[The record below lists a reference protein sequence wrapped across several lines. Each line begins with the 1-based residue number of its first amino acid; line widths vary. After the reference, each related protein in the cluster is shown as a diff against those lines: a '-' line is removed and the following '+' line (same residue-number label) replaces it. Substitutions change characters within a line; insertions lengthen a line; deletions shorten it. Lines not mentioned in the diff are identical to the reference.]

1 MCWDEVVS
9 YILTMVR
16 FLDAHQGSCMVL
28 LTIGL
33 FICAGASCWIAAKN
47 IKTMKQLDA
56 KRSSP
61 YVVIETTH
69 NRPCYGVRLVNMG
82 LTAARNVKVTATP
95 KIEIAL
101 PNFPNAIRF
110 IEEGVAVLIPHDAH
124 ATDLGTF
131 DMLRK
136 SNPSLVYRCK
146 VSYESDWGE
155 KFTTEC
161 VLDYSLYEGL
171 AYRGTK
177 TVHDLTKQFESFAQD
192 FHLLASGF
200 HKPHVLTEDFDAY
213 NAKLD
218 KMVEELDMEQKQEAK
233 SESPNGQ
240 AEEIL
245 KVNT

>member
-1 MCWDEVVS
+1 MWQALLQKLAH
-9 YILTMVR
+9 ILSI
-16 FLDAHQGSCMVL
+16 LDGHEGSCMVL

-33 FICAGASCWIAAKN
+33 FICAGVSCWIAAKN
-47 IKTMKQLDA
+47 IKIMKQLDA

-101 PNFPNAIRF
+101 PIFPNAIRF
-110 IEEGVAVLIPHDAH
+110 IEEGVAVLIPHGAH

-177 TVHDLTKQFESFAQD
+177 TVHDLTKQFESFAKD
-192 FHLLASGF
+192 FHLLATGF
-200 HKPHVLTEDFDAY
+200 HKLHVLTEDYDAY
-213 NAKLD
+213 NEKIDRL
-218 KMVEELDMEQKQEAK
+218 VEACETPPDQAT
-233 SESPNGQ
+233 SSSPQ
-240 AEEIL
+240 PPQ
-245 KVNT
+245 TQDTQS

>member
-33 FICAGASCWIAAKN
+33 FICAGVSCWIAAKN

-69 NRPCYGVRLVNMG
+69 NLPYYGVRLVNMG
-82 LTAARNVKVTATP
+82 LTTARNVKVTATP

-110 IEEGVAVLIPHDAH
+110 IEEGVAVLVPNGAH

-136 SNPSLVYRCK
+136 SNPSLVYRCS

-155 KFTTEC
+155 KFSTEC

-177 TVHDLTKQFESFAQD
+177 TVHDLTKQFESFAKD
-192 FHLLASGF
+192 FHLLAMGF
-200 HKPHVLTEDFDAY
+200 HKLHVLTEDFDAY
-213 NAKLD
+213 NEKIDRL
-218 KMVEELDMEQKQEAK
+218 VEACETPPDQAT
-233 SESPNGQ
+233 SSSPQ
-240 AEEIL
+240 PPQT
-245 KVNT
+245 KDPQS